1 MDDLEQLV
9 KMDLEHVIH
18 PMQDRKHNSYGPLV
32 IAEGKGAIIKDVQG
46 KEYIDGLGG
55 LWNVAVG
62 HGRSEL
68 GEAAAKQM
76 RTLGYASGY
85 AGSSNIPGI
94 KLAARLASIAPGD
107 LKATYFTTGG
117 AESNESAFKI
127 ARFYWRMKGK
137 PDKVKI
143 ISRQQ
148 AYHGLTSA
156 AMQATGIRQFW
167 MQFEP
172 AQPGFS
178 HIPTHYCFRCALKKS
193 YPECKVACADS
204 LEQHILAEDPE
215 TVAAFIA
222 EPVHG
227 AAGVIPPPPEYFPR
241 VREICTKYD
250 VLFIGDEVITG
261 FGRLGTWFGLQQWN
275 VAPDLMSFAKQITS
289 AYVPLGGVMV
299 SEKIHQVFLD
309 LPEGVVFN
317 HGYTY
322 SLHPV
327 CCAVAL
333 ANLDI
338 YEREG
343 LLERAASMGKH
354 FQARLKELDAL
365 PGVGEVRGLGLM
377 AGIELAADKQGT
389 SLPASMAAGANI
401 LKESQARGLTYRAKG
416 DILML
421 CPPLVITEQQ
431 IDTMINVLGESIKAV
446 LA

>member
-1 MDDLEQLV
+1 MDDLKELV
-9 KMDLEHVIH
+9 RLDLEHVIH
-18 PMQDRKHNSYGPLV
+18 PMQDHRHNQEGPLV
-32 IAEGKGAIIKDVQG
+32 IVEGKGAIIKDAQG
-46 KEYIDGLGG
+46 KEYIDGLAG

-62 HGRSEL
+62 HGRAEL
-68 GEAAAKQM
+68 AEAAAVQM

-94 KLAARLASIAPGD
+94 KLAAKLAEIAPGD

-127 ARFYWRMKGK
+127 ARFYWRMKGR

-143 ISRQQ
+143 ISRQE
-148 AYHGLTSA
+148 AYHGLTAA
-156 AMQATGIRQFW
+156 AMQATGMRNFW

-178 HIPTHYCFRCALKKS
+178 HIPTHYCFHCSLKKT
-193 YPECKVACADS
+193 YPECGVACADT
-204 LEQHILAEDPE
+204 LEQQILAESPE

-227 AAGVIPPPPEYFPR
+227 AAGVIPPPPEYFPKI
-241 VREICTKYD
+241 REICTKYD

-261 FGRLGTWFGLQQWN
+261 FGRLGSWFGLQQWD
-275 VAPDLMSFAKQITS
+275 VAPDLMTFAKAVTS
-289 AYVPLGGVMV
+289 AYIPLGGVMV
-299 SEKIHQVFLD
+299 SERIHQVFRD
-309 LPEGVVFN
+309 LPEGTMFN

-338 YEREG
+338 FEREG
-343 LLERAASMGKH
+343 LVEKARTTGKY
-354 FQARLKELDAL
+354 FQARLRELDSL
-365 PGVGEVRGLGLM
+365 PGVGEVRGLGLI
-377 AGIELAADKQGT
+377 AGIELAADKKGT
-389 SLPASMAAGANI
+389 PLPASMGAGMKVY
-401 LKESQARGLTYRAKG
+401 KEAMARGLSFRAKG
-416 DILML
+416 DTLNL
-421 CPPLVITEQQ
+421 CPPLVITEAQVDSMVN
-431 IDTMINVLGESIKAV
+431 ILGESIKSVIA
-446 LA
+446 